1 MDLQG
6 QRVVITGASRGIGR
20 GLAETFAAA
29 GARLALVARSASDLA
44 ALAERL
50 GGVAYPGDLG
60 VRQERSH
67 LVERLLAD
75 GPVDVLVNNA
85 GVSLVGHVLARTPAQ
100 AQALVELNLLAPIEL
115 CLAVLPGMIA
125 RQRGRIVNVSS
136 MAAAAVP
143 PGLALYG
150 ASKAGLSQF
159 TAGLRQDIRT
169 PGVGFTLVEIG
180 SVDTEMDAAS
190 RHYGPIKAMT
200 EQSARSPIPL
210 DSVMKVEDV
219 AAAIVDAVRNDR
231 DAVRLPWTMA
241 WASVLTQIPRSALA
255 WAFRSVDPRTPER

>member
-6 QRVVITGASRGIGR
+6 KRVVITGASRGIGR
-20 GLAETFAAA
+20 GLAEAFAQA
-29 GARLALVARSASDLA
+29 GAQLALVARNA
-44 ALAERL
+44 AELEALTGRL
-50 GGVAYPGDLG
+50 GGGAYPGDLG
-60 VRQERSH
+60 DPEDRARVAAR
-67 LVERLLAD
+67 LVAD
-75 GPVDVLVNNA
+75 GPIDVLVNNA
-85 GVSLVGHVLARTPAQ
+85 GVSHVGHVLTRTRAQ
-100 AQALVELNLLAPIEL
+100 VRGLIELNLLAPIEL

-143 PGLALYG
+143 PGLACYG

-190 RHYGPIKAMT
+190 RRYGPIKTMT
-200 EQSARSPIPL
+200 EQSARSPVPL
-210 DSVMKVEDV
+210 DVVMKVEDV
-219 AAAIVDAVRNDR
+219 TAAIVDAVRLDR

-241 WASVLTQIPRSALA
+241 WASILTQIPRSALA
-255 WAFRSVDPRTPER
+255 WAFRSVDPGEK

>member
-1 MDLQG
+1 MELSG
-6 QRVVITGASRGIGR
+6 KRVVVTGASRGIGR
-20 GLAETFAAA
+20 GLAEAFAGR
-29 GARLALVARSASDLA
+29 GAQLALVARNGAELG

-50 GGVAYPGDLG
+50 GGTAYPADLG
-60 VRQERSH
+60 VPGARAQ
-67 LVERLLAD
+67 LAERLLGD

-85 GVSLVGHVLARTPAQ
+85 GVSHVGHVLSRTNAQ
-100 AQALVELNLLAPIEL
+100 LREVIELNLVAPIEL
-115 CLAVLPGMIA
+115 CLAVLPGMID
-125 RQRGRIVNVSS
+125 RGQGRIVNVSS

-143 PGLALYG
+143 PGLAFYG

-159 TAGLRQDIRT
+159 TAGLRQDIRV

-200 EQSARSPIPL
+200 EQSARSPVPL

-219 AAAIVDAVRNDR
+219 AATIVDAVVHDR

-255 WAFRSVDPRTPER
+255 WAFRSIDPGTPQR